1 MGGRVVILN
10 TSLFQIKYYKAY
22 KLKLGVSLEHK
33 LFIMTVKLNLTINES
48 VARRIKSYASR
59 KNTSVSRIVE
69 EQLEQVL
76 KSEKK
81 DDSFRKFLDK
91 YAGSIKGGTNYDEAK
106 DEYLKKKY
114 GL

>member
-1 MGGRVVILN
+1 
-10 TSLFQIKYYKAY
+10 
-22 KLKLGVSLEHK
+22 
-33 LFIMTVKLNLTINES
+33 MTVKLNLTIDES
-48 VARRIKSYASR
+48 IARRIKSYASR
-59 KNTSVSRIVE
+59 KKTSVSNIVKK
-69 EQLEQVL
+69 QLQEVL

-91 YAGSIKGGTNYDEAK
+91 YAGAIKGGTNYDEAK

>member
-1 MGGRVVILN
+1 
-10 TSLFQIKYYKAY
+10 
-22 KLKLGVSLEHK
+22 
-33 LFIMTVKLNLTINES
+33 MTVKLNLTISES

-59 KNTSVSRIVE
+59 KKTSVSKIVE
-69 EQLEQVL
+69 SQLEEVL

-91 YAGSIKGGTNYDEAK
+91 YAGSIKGGINYDQAK
-106 DEYLKKKY
+106 DEYIKKKY

>member
-1 MGGRVVILN
+1 MGN
-10 TSLFQIKYYKAY
+10 NAF
-22 KLKLGVSLEHK
+22 
-33 LFIMTVKLNLTINES
+33 FMTVKLNLTISES

-59 KNTSVSRIVE
+59 KKTSVSKIVE
-69 EQLEQVL
+69 SQLEEVL

-91 YAGSIKGGTNYDEAK
+91 YAGSIKGGINYDQAK
-106 DEYLKKKY
+106 DEYIKKKY

>member
-1 MGGRVVILN
+1 
-10 TSLFQIKYYKAY
+10 
-22 KLKLGVSLEHK
+22 
-33 LFIMTVKLNLTINES
+33 MTVKLNLSLNES
-48 VARRIKSYASR
+48 VVKRIKSYASR
-59 KNTSVSRIVE
+59 RNTSVSEIVE
-69 EQLEQVL
+69 NQLEELL

-91 YAGSIKGGTNYDEAK
+91 YAGSIKGETNYDEAK

>member
-1 MGGRVVILN
+1 MLRSIKN
-10 TSLFQIKYYKAY
+10 HQIYQ
-22 KLKLGVSLEHK
+22 GVYFKIRRIFERQT
-33 LFIMTVKLNLTINES
+33 FFMTVKLNLTINES

-59 KNTSVSRIVE
+59 KKTSVSKIVE
-69 EQLEQVL
+69 SQLEEVL

-91 YAGSIKGGTNYDEAK
+91 YAGSIKGGINYDQAK
-106 DEYLKKKY
+106 DEYIKKKY